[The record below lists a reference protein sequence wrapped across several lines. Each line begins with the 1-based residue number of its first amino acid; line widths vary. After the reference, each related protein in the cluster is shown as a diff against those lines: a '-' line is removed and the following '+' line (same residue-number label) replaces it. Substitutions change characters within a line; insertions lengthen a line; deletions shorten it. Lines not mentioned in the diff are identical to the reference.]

1 MTPAE
6 QNIDEKIDSLMVQYE
21 SAYNKAYNQI
31 DPYYLASKGDKYA
44 YDKVDKRSLEI
55 QSKVVQ
61 SIKQLVTEARIDE
74 LKKLWNDY
82 QYDIIPEG
90 TQPLDIPGKAILDRI
105 TELKEGKV

>member
-1 MTPAE
+1 MTPTN
-6 QNIDEKIDSLMVQYE
+6 QNIDEDEIDKNEHREMQKL
-21 SAYNKAYNQI
+21 
-31 DPYYLASKGDKYA
+31 
-44 YDKVDKRSLEI
+44 VDDIKSRLDGTLYTGPDLTAA
-55 QSKVVQ
+55 KQ

-105 TELKEGKV
+105 TELEEGKA